1 MGRGR
6 GSINAGSRGHNG
18 IGIGQERGS
27 TMSERSRGDVTFDSE
42 GTECHAWF
50 YPAAADSAFATAD
63 GVPVVVM
70 AHGFGGTKDSGLD
83 PFARRLADAGLA
95 VFAFDYRNFGL
106 SGGVARQRVSMTGQ
120 IADYHAA
127 ADAAVRQPGVDAGRV
142 VLWGLSQSGGHVLLV
157 AADRSDVAAVISAVP
172 MVSGLA
178 AGRHH
183 LPHVGALAMLRQ
195 SVDGIASAASSKIGR
210 APHMLPIVGRPGQ
223 QAALTSPGFY
233 ESYKAI
239 AGPSWRNEVD
249 AAVTLELGSYRA
261 DRNVDRISAPTLVQ
275 IADFDRGAPPH
286 AAAKAAFKARAEV
299 RHYPCDH
306 FDIFAEVDRAT
317 FERVVDH
324 QISFLTHQLVVNG
337 AGREVVVGG

>member
-1 MGRGR
+1 
-6 GSINAGSRGHNG
+6 
-18 IGIGQERGS
+18 
-27 TMSERSRGDVTFDSE
+27 MSQNIREDVTFDSD
-42 GTECHAWF
+42 GTDCHAWF
-50 YPAAADSAFATAD
+50 FPPAAPSPFATAD

-70 AHGFGGTKDSGLD
+70 AHGFGGTKDSGLE

-95 VFAFDYRNFGL
+95 VLAFDYRGFGL
-106 SGGVARQRVSMTGQ
+106 SGGIPRQRVSMAGQ

-127 ADAAVRQPGVDAGRV
+127 ADAAARQPGVDAGRV
-142 VLWGLSQSGGHVLLV
+142 VLWGLSQSGGHVLLA
-157 AADRSDVAAVISAVP
+157 AADRTDVAAVISAVP

-183 LPHVGALAMLRQ
+183 LPHVGVFSMLRR
-195 SVDGIASAASSKIGR
+195 SIDGIASAASSKFGG

-223 QAALTSPGFY
+223 QAALTSSGFY

-239 AGPSWRNEVD
+239 AGPSWLNEVD
-249 AAVTLELGSYRA
+249 ASVSLELGSYRA
-261 DRNVDRISAPTLVQ
+261 DKYVDRIDAPKLVQ

-306 FDIFAEVDRAT
+306 FDIFAEVDPVT
-317 FERVVDH
+317 FERVVEH
-324 QISFLTHQLVVNG
+324 QIAFLTRHL
-337 AGREVVVGG
+337 ADPAEPHEVEPARSMPR